1 MKEKIVSL
9 IGDKLDSL
17 GVVIDDAYLEEEGNE
32 LYLRI
37 VLDREEIIP
46 LQTVVMATRIINPI
60 LDKEKDLIDQSY
72 ILDVYAKEKGVIEDE
87 R

>member
-60 LDKEKDLIDQSY
+60 LDKEKDLIDRSY